1 MAFFGTIG
9 GASNMLTGQKCY
21 CRLPALLL
29 FLWAGVFVSISLAQQ
44 VVANGQATYNSTC
57 AGCHGLDGRGSDK
70 AVNITTAA
78 MRHLTDVQLAD
89 IIANGVPDT
98 GMPGFR
104 NLSELQIGAV
114 ITYLRSLQGK
124 TEARPLSG
132 DPALGKTIFFGKG
145 ECSNCHTVS
154 GEGGFLGP
162 DLSAYGASVSAN
174 AVHDE
179 IVRPQRRPA
188 EGYRSAGLTTGTGEH
203 LEGLIRNE
211 DNFSIQFQTRDGSF
225 HLFQKSEIK
234 KLERVDASVMP
245 TNYGERLSAAE
256 LNDLVSWLMS
266 VAPEASKT
274 RTTRKRKE
282 DDYE

>member
-1 MAFFGTIG
+1 
-9 GASNMLTGQKCY
+9 MLTAQKCF

-29 FLWAGVFVSISLAQQ
+29 FLSVGLPFSISLAQQ
-44 VVANGQATYNSTC
+44 AAANGQSTYNSTC

-70 AVNITTAA
+70 AVNITSAT
-78 MRHLTDVQLAD
+78 MRHLTDAQLAD
-89 IIANGVPDT
+89 IIANGVPET

-104 NLSELQIGAV
+104 NLSEQQIDAV
-114 ITYLRSLQGK
+114 VRYLRSLQGK
-124 TEARPLSG
+124 TEAGPISG
-132 DPALGKTIFFGKG
+132 DPMRGKTIFFGKG

-179 IVRPQRRPA
+179 IVRSQRRPA
-188 EGYRSAGLTTGTGEH
+188 LGYRSAVLTTATGER

-211 DNFSIQFQTRDGSF
+211 DNFSVQIQTRDGNF
-225 HLFQKSEIK
+225 HFFQKSEIQ
-234 KLERVDASVMP
+234 KLDYLDASLMP
-245 TNYGERLSAAE
+245 TNYGQRLSAPE

-274 RTTRKRKE
+274 RTTRKKKE
-282 DDYE
+282 DLEEDDF

>member
-1 MAFFGTIG
+1 
-9 GASNMLTGQKCY
+9 MLTAQKCF
-21 CRLPALLL
+21 CRLPVLLL
-29 FLWAGVFVSISLAQQ
+29 FLWVGVPVSISLAQQ
-44 VVANGQATYNSTC
+44 VAANGQATYNSAC

-70 AVNITTAA
+70 AVNITGSAK
-78 MRHLTDVQLAD
+78 MRHLTDVQLTD
-89 IIANGVPDT
+89 IIANGVPGT

-104 NLSELQIGAV
+104 NLSERQIGAV
-114 ITYLRSLQGK
+114 VRYLRSLQGK

-132 DPALGKTIFFGKG
+132 DPVRGRTIFFGKG
-145 ECSNCHTVS
+145 ECSNCHTMS

-162 DLSAYGASVSAN
+162 DLSAYGASVSTN

-188 EGYRSAGLTTGTGEH
+188 EGYRSAVLTTSAGER

-211 DNFSIQFQTRDGSF
+211 DNFSVQFQTRDGSF
-225 HLFQKSEIK
+225 HFFQKSEIQ
-234 KLERVDASVMP
+234 KLEHLDASLMP

-256 LNDLVSWLMS
+256 LNDLVSYLMS

-274 RTTRKRKE
+274 RTTRKKKE
-282 DDYE
+282 DDFE

>member
-1 MAFFGTIG
+1 
-9 GASNMLTGQKCY
+9 MLTTQKSF
-21 CRLPALLL
+21 CRFALLL
-29 FLWAGVFVSISLAQQ
+29 FLWAGVPVLNSFAQQ
-44 VVANGQATYNSTC
+44 ATPDGQATYNSTC

-70 AVNITTAA
+70 AVNIASA
-78 MRHLTDVQLAD
+78 EMRHLTDAQLAD
-89 IIANGVPDT
+89 IIANGVPET

-104 NLSELQIGAV
+104 NLSEPQIGALV
-114 ITYLRSLQGK
+114 RYLRSLQGK
-124 TEARPLSG
+124 TEAQPLSG
-132 DPALGKTIFFGKG
+132 DPVRGKTIFFGKG

-188 EGYRSAGLTTGTGEH
+188 EGYRSAVLTTGGGEQ

-211 DNFSIQFQTRDGSF
+211 DNFSVQLQARDGSF
-225 HLFQKSEIK
+225 HFFQKSEIQ
-234 KLERVDASVMP
+234 KLEHLDTSLMP
-245 TNYGERLSAAE
+245 TNYGARLSAGE

-274 RTTRKRKE
+274 RTTHKKKE
-282 DDYE
+282 DDFE

>member
-1 MAFFGTIG
+1 
-9 GASNMLTGQKCY
+9 MLTAQKCFS
-21 CRLPALLL
+21 RLPALLL
-29 FLWAGVFVSISLAQQ
+29 FLWVGVSDSISVAQQ
-44 VVANGQATYNSTC
+44 AAANGEATYNSTC

-70 AVNITTAA
+70 AVNITSAT
-78 MRHLTDVQLAD
+78 MRHLTDVQLTD
-89 IIANGVPDT
+89 IIANGVPDS

-124 TEARPLSG
+124 SEARPLSG
-132 DPALGKTIFFGKG
+132 DPVRGKTIFFGKG
-145 ECSNCHTVS
+145 ECSGCHTVS

-188 EGYRSAGLTTGTGEH
+188 EGYRSAVLTTGAGER

-211 DNFSIQFQTRDGSF
+211 DNFSVQFQTRDGIF
-225 HLFQKSEIK
+225 HFFQKSKIQ
-234 KLERVDASVMP
+234 KLEYLDASLMP

-274 RTTRKRKE
+274 RTTRKKKE
-282 DDYE
+282 DDFE